1 MSLSPPL
8 SVSLSVNER
17 GRERQ
22 SCMADSLQGMSLR
35 TKASGG
41 GHCGYSL
48 EDCVCLYCM
57 RLCNVS
63 TVFTIL
69 GNILNEKPPV
79 LRFTVKDCFK
89 FQRQGLESHFR
100 L

>member
-1 MSLSPPL
+1 MKKPQIAGLEVSVSLSPPL

-22 SCMADSLQGMSLR
+22 SHMADSLQGMSLR

-48 EDCVCLYCM
+48 EACVCLYCIASVM
-57 RLCNVS
+57 C

-69 GNILNEKPPV
+69 
-79 LRFTVKDCFK
+79 
-89 FQRQGLESHFR
+89 
-100 L
+100 